1 MVLAGASPPR
11 PSSSRRARSR
21 PRAAHAADGDDG
33 VHGKPKRRQ
42 TRRSTSARGQPVCA
56 GQRTVGRTTS
66 IVPVSSS
73 RSSRRPK
80 QQKHTKLNR
89 VGRRRHRAL
98 RARRTSRLATAQHG
112 VLKRRDDP
120 RAAEGLET
128 RVETS
133 PPPRRDAR
141 EPPGDPTRAPR
152 LRQRRS
158 RRRGGDAPTTLQR
171 STRRPVPARHRA
183 LRRGR
188 ERASDGGGHPEATRH
203 RALAE
208 ARRVH
213 ARCREAVASGGR
225 RARADAS
232 RQARHRGRPG

>member
-42 TRRSTSARGQPVCA
+42 TRRSTSARGRPVCA

-141 EPPGDPTRAPR
+141 EPPRRSYARSSPPTTTLAA
-152 LRQRRS
+152 S
-158 RRRGGDAPTTLQR
+158 RRRRSDNSPEIHTSSRRCSRSRAPTR
-171 STRRPVPARHRA
+171 TR
-183 LRRGR
+183 
-188 ERASDGGGHPEATRH
+188 TRV
-203 RALAE
+203 RW
-208 ARRVH
+208 RW
-213 ARCREAVASGGR
+213 S
-225 RARADAS
+225 S
-232 RQARHRGRPG
+232 